1 MIMVMNEAAPLG
13 AVFFY
18 LHTIW
23 PQNTSLAA
31 GMGLSAH
38 FDEKLIKNLQKKLD
52 IHDNLVYND
61 SKETPNGRRMR
72 T

>member
-1 MIMVMNEAAPLG
+1 LG

-38 FDEKLIKNLQKKLD
+38 FD
-52 IHDNLVYND
+52 
-61 SKETPNGRRMR
+61 
-72 T
+72 